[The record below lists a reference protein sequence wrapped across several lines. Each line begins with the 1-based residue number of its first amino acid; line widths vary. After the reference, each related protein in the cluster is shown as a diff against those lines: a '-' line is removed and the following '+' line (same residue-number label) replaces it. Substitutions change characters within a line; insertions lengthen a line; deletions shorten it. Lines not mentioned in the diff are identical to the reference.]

1 MAGEWEVGGGAR
13 APSRR
18 WARPA
23 GWARWQVDLLL
34 GLVTLIWG
42 GTFLTVQ
49 GGVRLIGPFEFL
61 FLRFVLAA
69 IVLALLFPRRLVR
82 LTRRDLG
89 AGAVVGCLLF
99 AGYSAQTL
107 ALQLTSSSKTGF
119 LTGLNV
125 VIVPVLAFVALRQR
139 PGRRALAGVA
149 LATVGL
155 ALLSLNDALD
165 WQVGP
170 GEVLAVICA
179 ICFAG
184 HVVAISRFAPR
195 ADTINLALVQIAVTA
210 ILSGIA
216 TPLHGEAFV
225 APPAAVWQA
234 AAFLGIVATAFALVV
249 MNGVQQFTTSAHA
262 ALIYALEPVFAG
274 PLRLPGRGNAER
286 ARLDR
291 LRPDLRRDGR
301 GRVAAGVLPA
311 RSPAARGLAV
321 PARGRKG
328 GGPEPGPQASVR
340 RRAPAE
346 LPTAWLAPRD
356 RSGTPCHRTTPARA
370 VPARSAGR
378 CAAPS
383 RWSAPPGR

>member
-1 MAGEWEVGGGAR
+1 MAGQWGVGSVGDR
-13 APSRR
+13 TRPRS

-61 FLRFVLAA
+61 LVRFGLAA
-69 IVLALLFPRRLVR
+69 VVLALLFPRRLAR

-210 ILSGIA
+210 VLSGMA

-274 PLRLPGRGNAER
+274 LFGYLAGETLSGPALIGCGLIFAGMVAGEWRPGFF
-286 ARLDR
+286 
-291 LRPDLRRDGR
+291 RR
-301 GRVAAGVLPA
+301 
-311 RSPAARGLAV
+311 AARP
-321 PARGRKG
+321 PAG
-328 GGPEPGPQASVR
+328 
-340 RRAPAE
+340 
-346 LPTAWLAPRD
+346 
-356 RSGTPCHRTTPARA
+356 
-370 VPARSAGR
+370 
-378 CAAPS
+378 
-383 RWSAPPGR
+383 